1 MERPRTTIPLAS
13 APSAVRA
20 ILATI
25 AEIGNTSPAC
35 RRVRRYLTAVR
46 LQQLRC
52 FDAVARHGSVRRA
65 AQELVLTAPSVSE
78 QIASLETELG
88 VLLFERDTRGS
99 RLSAAGAHLLP
110 HLQRVLNAA
119 RVASDEATALRDLH
133 AGVVRVI
140 GARVAFNDVLPV
152 ALSRFTDAYPAVR
165 VEVAEALSDDA
176 IRSVADGAHDIAV
189 IAYPGRKLDLPGTLV
204 GQSLGT
210 ESVFAAAPR
219 RFAKPKMD
227 WSAVPWVAL
236 VDGTAMRTIFERQ
249 LTGVAANV
257 RCEVADADTS
267 RLLVEAGVG
276 AALLPNGL
284 RAVLDPERAVAL
296 PPPGGTDA
304 VGLAVVVD
312 GARALSP
319 ATQAMRAHL
328 IDPTASDRWKPTR

>member
-1 MERPRTTIPLAS
+1 M
-13 APSAVRA
+13 
-20 ILATI
+20 
-25 AEIGNTSPAC
+25 
-35 RRVRRYLTAVR
+35 R

-52 FDAVARHGSVRRA
+52 FDAVARQGSVRRA
-65 AQELVLTAPSVSE
+65 ATELLLTAPSVSD
-78 QIASLETELG
+78 QIASLESELG
-88 VLLFERDTRGS
+88 VVLFERDTRGS
-99 RLSAAGAHLLP
+99 RLSAAGEHLLP

-119 RVASDEATALRDLH
+119 RVATDEAVALRDVS

-152 ALSRFTDAYPAVR
+152 ALSRFTDSYPAVR
-165 VEVAEALSDDA
+165 VEVAEALSDEA
-176 IRSVADGAHDIAV
+176 VRSVADGAHDIAV
-189 IAYPGRKLDLPGTLV
+189 IAHAGKSPTLPGTLV
-204 GQSLGT
+204 GDTLGV

-219 RFAKPKMD
+219 RFVKPGSTKVD

-236 VDGTAMRTIFERQ
+236 VQGTAMRTIFERQ
-249 LTGVAANV
+249 LAGVTANV

-284 RAVLDPERAVAL
+284 RAILDTERAVAL
-296 PPPGGTDA
+296 PSPGGADE

-319 ATQAMRAHL
+319 ATQAMRAQL
-328 IDPTASDRWKPTR
+328 VDPTASDRWIR

>member
-1 MERPRTTIPLAS
+1 M
-13 APSAVRA
+13 
-20 ILATI
+20 
-25 AEIGNTSPAC
+25 
-35 RRVRRYLTAVR
+35 R

-52 FDAVARHGSVRRA
+52 FDAVARQGSVRRA
-65 AQELVLTAPSVSE
+65 ATELLLTPPSVSD
-78 QIASLETELG
+78 QIASLESELG
-88 VLLFERDTRGS
+88 VVLFERDTRGS
-99 RLSAAGAHLLP
+99 RLSAAGEHLLP

-119 RVASDEATALRDLH
+119 RVATDEAVALRDVS

-165 VEVAEALSDDA
+165 VEVAEALSDEA
-176 IRSVADGAHDIAV
+176 VRSVADGAHDIAV
-189 IAYPGRKLDLPGTLV
+189 IAHAGKRPTLPGTLV
-204 GQSLGT
+204 GDTLGV

-219 RFAKPKMD
+219 RFVKSGSKVD

-236 VDGTAMRTIFERQ
+236 VQGTAMRTIFERQ
-249 LTGVAANV
+249 LTGITANV

-284 RAVLDPERAVAL
+284 RAILDTDRAVAL
-296 PPPGGTDA
+296 PSPGGTDE

-319 ATQAMRAHL
+319 ATQAMRAQL
-328 IDPTASDRWKPTR
+328 LDPTASERWSVG